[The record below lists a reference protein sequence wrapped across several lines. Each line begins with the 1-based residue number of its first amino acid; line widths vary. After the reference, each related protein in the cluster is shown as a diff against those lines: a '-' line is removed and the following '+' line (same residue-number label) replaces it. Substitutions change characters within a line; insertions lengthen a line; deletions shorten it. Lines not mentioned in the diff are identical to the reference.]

1 MKLYIR
7 KDYISKED
15 KSLKTDDLVREVLV
29 QYRREEGS
37 SPKSMPSI
45 LRTESGKPFFDGGDV
60 HFSVSHSGSIWAC
73 LMGKQ
78 PVGLDIQEKKPA
90 RWKNIAERFFTEA
103 ERDFVARKGEDAF
116 WRIWVAK
123 EAYVKYLGT
132 TLAEGLGKYSIVEE
146 GRPANEINGTSLQWI
161 EIEREMYGACAMRS
175 REEICI
181 RRLK

>member
-1 MKLYIR
+1 
-7 KDYISKED
+7 
-15 KSLKTDDLVREVLV
+15 
-29 QYRREEGS
+29 
-37 SPKSMPSI
+37 MP
-45 LRTESGKPFFDGGDV
+45 
-60 HFSVSHSGSIWAC
+60 H
-73 LMGKQ
+73 GKQ

-90 RWKNIAERFFTEA
+90 RWKNIAERFTEA

-132 TLAEGLGKYSIVEE
+132 TLAEGLGKYSILEE

-175 REEICI
+175 WGGNMHQKTEIKPYI
-181 RRLK
+181 AG